1 MEKGIEIKEYDNG
14 GAEAIKGFNFQKA
27 NLILLAINNFEKKDF
42 KIYIEAEDDIVV
54 NHDNY
59 RAFIQVKKQN
69 HTFNTITRTDKKVIK
84 DTEGKEIVKTSP
96 SILEKNLSSGTEK
109 DTFKIFVK
117 DIRSTDKK
125 KLNIKKPGSIC
136 SELYELNEDVK
147 KIVVDKLP
155 NELVNKIENFYFFI
169 SPIHEDLNEAEKYL
183 IGCLNGIGVSVDNN
197 RGRAI
202 IAELCLT
209 IDQKAQE
216 VIYEEVHKEMKSM
229 DKDYFS
235 KVLVTCKSLNEF
247 ENILN
252 SLAYNALFTKQVKSE
267 RLKIELSKTDLK
279 ENMKEALTSY
289 IAQFEDLES
298 ISNEEIINYLV
309 DKFKSADSKKATL
322 VSVAIESL
330 CELGD
335 EI

>member
-1 MEKGIEIKEYDNG
+1 MAKGTEVKEYDNG

-27 NLILLAINNFEKKDF
+27 NLILLGINNFQKKDF
-42 KIYIEAEDDIVV
+42 KIYIEAEDDIVI
-54 NHDNY
+54 NHNNY
-59 RAFIQVKKQN
+59 RAFIQVKKQK
-69 HTFNTITRTDKKVIK
+69 HTFTTITKTDKKVSK
-84 DTEGKEIVKTSP
+84 DSDGKEVVKFSP
-96 SILEKNLSSGTEK
+96 SILEKNLNSGTEK

-117 DIRSTDKK
+117 DIGSTDKK
-125 KLNIKKPGSIC
+125 KLTIKKPGSIC
-136 SELYELNEDVK
+136 AELYKLNEEAK
-147 KIVVDKLP
+147 KIIVDKLP
-155 NELVNKIENFYFFI
+155 DELVNKIENFYFFI
-169 SPIHEDLNEAEKYL
+169 SPIHEDLDEAEKYL

-216 VIYEEVHKEMKSM
+216 VIYEEVHKEMKSL

-247 ENILN
+247 DNILN
-252 SLAYNALFTKQVKSE
+252 SLGYNALFIRQVKNE
-267 RLKIELSKTDLK
+267 RLKIELNKTDLK
-279 ENMKEALTSY
+279 ENMKEALTDY
-289 IAQFEDLES
+289 INEVEDLEK
-298 ISNEEIINYLV
+298 ISNEEIINYIV
-309 DKFKSADSKKATL
+309 GKFKSADSKKATL